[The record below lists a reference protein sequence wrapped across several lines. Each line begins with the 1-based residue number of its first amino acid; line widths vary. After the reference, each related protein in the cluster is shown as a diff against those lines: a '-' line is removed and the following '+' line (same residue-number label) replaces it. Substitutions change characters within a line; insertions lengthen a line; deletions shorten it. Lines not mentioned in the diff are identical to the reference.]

1 MVLEELKHKV
11 MYTVIF
17 LKKHKVKLLSMVILM
32 SCFWSTNLSAQVLSP
47 AGHWKGNLEVNGQSI
62 PLVFHIEEESQGG
75 WKASFDSPKQMV
87 YEMAFDE
94 VKIQVPSIVLKIK
107 AAQVVYEGELQED
120 GSIKGNWIQGGGIF
134 PLLLENSADQGP
146 KRPQTPQAPFPYD
159 VETVEFSNKKAGINL
174 AGTLTLPD
182 GQQNC
187 PAVVLISGSGPQNRD
202 GAILKHKPFLVLADY
217 LTRQGMVVLR
227 VDDRGVGE
235 SGGTFAGATSA
246 DFATDVAAAVDYLK
260 KHPRVNSNKVGLLGH
275 SEGGLIAPMV
285 ASSREDVA
293 FLVLLA
299 GPGYTGAQILK
310 QQNHDLTLLKTKNAQ
325 LAKKQAKAL
334 DAIYAAV
341 LTEENQALSTTE
353 MVTLLEKDLH
363 KLSEKDKATLGWTE
377 GVIRQLITQLRSP
390 WMQYFLAANPTH
402 YLSQVQS
409 PVLAINGDKDLQVH
423 VDNLKGIETALKKA
437 NNNQYSIQAFENLNH
452 LLQTSETGAIEE
464 YVTIEETISPKVL
477 TAIDSWLQQIGIY

>member
-17 LKKHKVKLLSMVILM
+17 LNKHSIKLLSLLILM
-32 SCFWSTNLSAQVLSP
+32 SCFLSTSLSAQVLSP
-47 AGHWKGNLEVNGQSI
+47 AGHWKGSLEVNGQSI
-62 PLVFHIEEESQGG
+62 PLVFHIEEDQGD

-87 YEMAFDE
+87 YEVAFDE
-94 VKIQVPSIVLKIK
+94 VNIQVPTITLKVK
-107 AAQVVYEGELQED
+107 AAQIVYEGELQED

-146 KRPQTPQAPFPYD
+146 KRPQTPKAPFPYD
-159 VETVEFSNKKAGINL
+159 VETVEFSNKEAGINL

-260 KHPRVNSNKVGLLGH
+260 KHPRVNANKVGLLGH

-299 GPGYTGAQILK
+299 GPGYPGTQTLK

-334 DAIYAAV
+334 DAIYAAI
-341 LTEENQALSTTE
+341 LKEENQALSTTE
-353 MVTLLEKDLH
+353 MVSLLEKDLN

-390 WMQYFLAANPTH
+390 WMQYFLAANPAH

-423 VDNLKGIETALKKA
+423 VDNLKGIEAALKKGK
-437 NNNQYSIQAFENLNH
+437 NTQYSIQAFENLNH
-452 LLQTSETGAIEE
+452 LLQSSETGAIEE
-464 YVTIEETISPKVL
+464 YVTIEETLSSKVL
-477 TAIDSWLQQIGIY
+477 TAIDSWLQQIGMY